1 MVNELK
7 EFYVQ
12 NNQLS
17 LKAKNGD
24 NSSIIELY
32 KLLLINALDLMPINS
47 PGLEEVYPPMCSLI
61 SHKFIKEA
69 EMTLLPLAELGNI
82 QAQSYLI
89 DLYYNG
95 FEIPQIDKAEYWL
108 LELSKNSNLEKEK
121 NQFTIRQKIAIT

>member
-1 MVNELK
+1 MDNELK
-7 EFYVQ
+7 EFYLH
-12 NNQLS
+12 NNQLC

-24 NSSIIELY
+24 SLSTIELY
-32 KLLLINALDLMPINS
+32 KHLLIKAFDLMPIKY
-47 PGLEEVYPPMCSLI
+47 PGLEEVYPPMCSII

-95 FEIPQIDKAEYWL
+95 FEVPQIDKAEYWL
-108 LELSKNSNLEKEK
+108 LELSKISNLEKEK
-121 NQFTIRQKIAIT
+121 NQFSIRQKICP

>member
-1 MVNELK
+1 MDNELK
-7 EFYVQ
+7 EFYLH
-12 NNQLS
+12 NNQLC

-24 NSSIIELY
+24 SLSTIELY
-32 KLLLINALDLMPINS
+32 KLLLINALDLMPIKY
-47 PGLEEVYPPMCSLI
+47 PGLEEVYPPMCSII

-95 FEIPQIDKAEYWL
+95 FEVPQIDKAEYWL
-108 LELSKNSNLEKEK
+108 LELSKISNLEKEK
-121 NQFTIRQKIAIT
+121 NQFSIRQKICP